1 MSGGHSHRPEH
12 DIASQLIAT
21 PKSSIWQGFLGAA
34 WVMSSSLLLEVV
46 AKLLEG
52 SVGQSRVLNSLAGV
66 LRWVAVAVVAAA
78 ALYVLWRKTMDMREG
93 ARIRRELDLTADL
106 VQPPP
111 VVERTVAALPA
122 SAPAGARP
130 LDEADTAVADVL
142 RALPFT
148 DYEAAGLYDTVTAM
162 LDSATVL
169 PGEQAVLRR
178 STGEVLIRLAAHGVI
193 VHHGHDRFAVDKSTN
208 SPDLAVIRR
217 TPQWRAAW
225 PALIRHYS
233 DRATRWAVA
242 LDSDRLGAGAHRWFT
257 GSADR
262 LAELVR
268 ECDECDHGIEL
279 DIPALARI
287 ADALDL
293 WYARIG
299 KPSDCPAARAMV
311 ALSEAAHP
319 QIHELASIRCGLPP
333 DTATRRRWPRPLRR
347 PRSRP
352 RRSTGLHAR
361 RAHAEAMRDFD
372 RLPGGEYP
380 LAEIV
385 AGFERAWWLL
395 PRRDIAAEVCA
406 LNDLAIA
413 HLYEGRLDA
422 ARDRLEL
429 AETLTR
435 GGRHPSGRAHTFETL
450 GLLWWMRGEPR
461 RAMRWWLL
469 ALTRYRDLGHEL
481 GICRCLQH
489 LGSAVAVTPEYG
501 GLLLAGPLS
510 TGEVLRQASGWLA
523 YAARCHPGGTGRAPA
538 LAARYR
544 RRVADALENAQ
555 VAPLETVDRWPVTVS
570 ER

>member
-148 DYEAAGLYDTVTAM
+148 DYEAAALYDTVTAM

-169 PGEQAVLRR
+169 PGEQAVPRR

-193 VHHGHDRFAVDKSTN
+193 VHHGHDRFAVDTSPN

-268 ECDECDHGIEL
+268 ECDKCDHGIEL

-299 KPSDCPAARAMV
+299 KPSDGPAARAMV

-347 PRSRP
+347 RSRP

-361 RAHAEAMRDFD
+361 RAHAEALRDFD

-380 LAEIV
+380 LPEIV

-523 YAARCHPGGTGRAPA
+523 YAARCRPGGTGRA

-544 RRVADALENAQ
+544 RRVAHALENAQ

-570 ER
+570 EH

>member
-1 MSGGHSHRPEH
+1 MSGGHSHRSEH

-148 DYEAAGLYDTVTAM
+148 DYEAAALYDTVTAM

-169 PGEQAVLRR
+169 PGEQAVPRR

-193 VHHGHDRFAVDKSTN
+193 VHHGHDRFAVATSPN

-268 ECDECDHGIEL
+268 ECDKCDHGIEL

-299 KPSDCPAARAMV
+299 KPSDGPAARAMV

-333 DTATRRRWPRPLRR
+333 DTATRRRWPHPLRR
-347 PRSRP
+347 RSRP
-352 RRSTGLHAR
+352 RRRSTGLHAR
-361 RAHAEAMRDFD
+361 RAHAEALRDFD

-380 LAEIV
+380 LPEIV

-395 PRRDIAAEVCA
+395 PRRDVAAEVCA

-523 YAARCHPGGTGRAPA
+523 YAARCRPGGTGRA

-544 RRVADALENAQ
+544 RRVAHALENAQ

-570 ER
+570 EH